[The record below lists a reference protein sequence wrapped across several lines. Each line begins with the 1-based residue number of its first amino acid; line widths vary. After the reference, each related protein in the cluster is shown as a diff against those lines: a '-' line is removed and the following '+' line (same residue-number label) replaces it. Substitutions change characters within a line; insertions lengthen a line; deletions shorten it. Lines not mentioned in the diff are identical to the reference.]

1 MEEKKY
7 IQLYENKDI
16 LKLWI
21 KTKDGKETGDFLE
34 FNLEDIEL
42 LDTLQKMN
50 DETNKNAQW
59 LKNQILII
67 DKKQDFKK
75 KNKIMSN
82 NEEMKYKAIKEY
94 YKKQKDIYNMFLG
107 ENGVEKL
114 LYGRKLD
121 WDTLEEISKIIQEQI
136 SPQLDVTMDS
146 ITNKIKEKYS
156 EAVARNKE
164 VLK

>member
-1 MEEKKY
+1 MEKKF
-7 IQLYENKDI
+7 IQIEENKDV

-50 DETNKNAQW
+50 DETNKNYQW
-59 LKNQILII
+59 INNQITII

-75 KNKIMSN
+75 KNKIMTN
-82 NEEMKYKAIKEY
+82 NEEMKYNAIKQY
-94 YKKQKDIYNMFLG
+94 YKKQKDIFNMFLG

-114 LYGRKLD
+114 LYGRKFD
-121 WDTLEEISKIIQEQI
+121 WETLEEVSNIIKNQI
-136 SPQLDVTMDS
+136 SPQLNVTMDN
-146 ITNKIKEKYS
+146 ITNKIKNKYKM
-156 EAVARNKE
+156 EIKTDNIE
-164 VLK
+164 VVK